1 VDLCGDFGVDLQ
13 SRLLEPLDALHGP
26 LDPAA
31 FRLCLLVPQSGP
43 LGMIGPSALDAAL
56 LAAHE
61 VNAGG
66 GIEVCGGEGCGR
78 TVARVTGAARPVPV
92 RTAERRLE
100 LVLVDGGRAPRAV
113 AAEVAGLV
121 GAGVVEAVAGFHA
134 SDVHRAVE
142 PVVSGRVPYVFT
154 PPHEGGGRLPGVVC
168 TGVDPGPQL
177 AGSLAWLTQRHRV
190 RRWALVGSD
199 YIWPRAVHRAARRA
213 IARAHAQVVLE
224 SWVPLGG
231 VGPALQRLVEELRRR
246 RVDAVLVSLIGRD
259 LVCFNRG
266 LRHSGLDRRL
276 IRLSGALEENG
287 LLALGGDDT
296 GGLYSCM
303 DSFASLAEDRALAL
317 TERHRALFG
326 PSTPVLD
333 AYARGLYDGVHLVAA
348 LAARGALRPDGR
360 LPLAVH
366 RLLHGTDAAARRAWR
381 SAPLGPSHPR
391 MHLAR
396 AQDAELRVVRSFPFP
411 ARSSASGASSP
422 APDTSIWK

>member
-1 VDLCGDFGVDLQ
+1 MDFGGDFGVDLQ

-26 LDPAA
+26 RDPAA
-31 FRLCLLVPQSGP
+31 FRLCLVVPQSGA
-43 LGMIGPSALDAAL
+43 LGMIGPSGLDAAL

-66 GIEVCGGEGCGR
+66 GIEGYGR
-78 TVARVTGAARPVPV
+78 TVAGATGAVRPGPV
-92 RTAERRLE
+92 RSAERRLE

-134 SDVHRAVE
+134 SDVHRTVE
-142 PVVSGRVPYVFT
+142 PVVAGRVPYVFT

-168 TGVDPGPQL
+168 TGVDPEPQL
-177 AGSLAWLTQRHRV
+177 TGAVGWLTHRHR
-190 RRWALVGSD
+190 RCRWALVGND
-199 YIWPRAVHRAARRA
+199 YIWPRAVHAAARRA
-213 IARAHAQVVLE
+213 IGRAHAEVVLE

-231 VGPALQRLVEELRRR
+231 VGPALQRLVEGLRRR

-259 LVCFNRG
+259 LVRFNRG

-303 DSFASLAEDRALAL
+303 DSFASLTEDRSLAL

-326 PSTPVLD
+326 SSAPVLD

-348 LAARGALRPDGR
+348 LAARGALLPDGR
-360 LPLAVH
+360 LPLTVR
-366 RLLHGTDAAARRAWR
+366 RLLRGTDPVARRAWR

-396 AQDAELRVVRSFPFP
+396 AEGTELRVVQSFPFP
-411 ARSSASGASSP
+411 SRSPAQDAPSP
-422 APDTSIWK
+422 APNTSIWK